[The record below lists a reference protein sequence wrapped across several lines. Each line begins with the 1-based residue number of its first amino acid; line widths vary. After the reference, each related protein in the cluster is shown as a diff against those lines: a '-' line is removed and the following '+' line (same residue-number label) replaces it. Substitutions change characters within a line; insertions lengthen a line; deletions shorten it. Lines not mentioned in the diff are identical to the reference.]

1 MLIILAPILILNIF
15 GMLFTFE
22 GWWDNQLQM
31 TMFESVVLVAILA
44 TFLVFEM
51 LRADPRALLHKPSDE
66 SKFFISM
73 FDQRSEAETPRSKD
87 GSPKKKKKGKG
98 DKYLDQGESYWDV
111 TDKRIRHTQLANVV
125 RQVKSLA
132 DIALNCGLDELVD
145 ELAEGYEPEAV

>member
-31 TMFESVVLVAILA
+31 TMFESVVLVALLA

-73 FDQRSEAETPRSKD
+73 FDQRSEADSSKD
-87 GSPKKKKKGKG
+87 EKGKKKKKGKG

-111 TDKRIRHTQLANVV
+111 TDKRIRHTQLANVI
-125 RQVKSLA
+125 R
-132 DIALNCGLDELVD
+132 
-145 ELAEGYEPEAV
+145 